1 MLGKEGWPDFVSF
14 QLFAEM
20 HDPHFPFSRAK
31 PLLPTLKFLILEYN
45 MCSVKVWGKGMPL
58 TTQPSYPLNASQS
71 PSQWGSVL
79 GSSPEAMSLH
89 WVSACHLA
97 LGAIVSICH
106 PRLYEEYSWVET
118 NWIFPIE
125 RNLVRT
131 GGPLKTNPASMAHT
145 RSWLSTAPRSGCCRY
160 AVCPVQCGLS
170 TELRDELEGDMNFIF
185 FQSGKDR
192 TDCHKTSM
200 VSPFFLQKLLRH
212 AAL

>member
-1 MLGKEGWPDFVSF
+1 
-14 QLFAEM
+14 M

-106 PRLYEEYSWVET
+106 PRLYEKYSWVEN

-125 RNLVRT
+125 RNLVRM
-131 GGPLKTNPASMAHT
+131 GGPLKTNPASTAHMFMALYGT
-145 RSWLSTAPRSGCCRY
+145 KIRAAADMPSALSSVGWALSSGMSWKVTWTSSFSSLA
-160 AVCPVQCGLS
+160 
-170 TELRDELEGDMNFIF
+170 
-185 FQSGKDR
+185 R
-192 TDCHKTSM
+192 TGQTVTK
-200 VSPFFLQKLLRH
+200 PQW
-212 AAL
+212 